1 MDELSRDNSEA
12 GGTFTR
18 QASEV
23 SASQQPKFEVQ
34 APELVVNSSSI
45 VEQDFDP
52 WTMNESPSVDF
63 GNAFYLNNP
72 DHFSRPRGNQISQP
86 NNNPENV
93 GSNNPFDDA
102 EESEFSNQAQ
112 SPPQVQLTEFGRNFI
127 EKSKTLD
134 EKTLIVWDE

>member
-1 MDELSRDNSEA
+1 MNELSRDNSEA

-63 GNAFYLNNP
+63 GNTFYLNNP
-72 DHFSRPRGNQISQP
+72 DHFSRINQISQP
-86 NNNPENV
+86 NNNLENV

-102 EESEFSNQAQ
+102 EESEFSNKAQ
-112 SPPQVQLTEFGRNFI
+112 SPPQVQLTEFGRNFY
-127 EKSKTLD
+127 
-134 EKTLIVWDE
+134 

>member
-23 SASQQPKFEVQ
+23 PASQTPKFEVQ

-63 GNAFYLNNP
+63 GNTFYLNNP
-72 DHFSRPRGNQISQP
+72 DHFSRPRVNQISLP
-86 NNNPENV
+86 NINPENV
-93 GSNNPFDDA
+93 GGNNPFDDS
-102 EESEFSNQAQ
+102 EESEFSNQAH
-112 SPPQVQLTEFGRNFI
+112 SPPQVQLTEFGRNFY
-127 EKSKTLD
+127 
-134 EKTLIVWDE
+134 

>member
-52 WTMNESPSVDF
+52 WTMNESPNVDF
-63 GNAFYLNNP
+63 GNTFYLNNP
-72 DHFSRPRGNQISQP
+72 DHFSRQEVNQISQP
-86 NNNPENV
+86 KNSENV
-93 GSNNPFDDA
+93 GSNPFFNDA
-102 EESEFSNQAQ
+102 EASEFSNQA
-112 SPPQVQLTEFGRNFI
+112 PPSQVQLTEFGRNFY
-127 EKSKTLD
+127 
-134 EKTLIVWDE
+134 

>member
-1 MDELSRDNSEA
+1 MNELSRDNSEA

-63 GNAFYLNNP
+63 GNTFYLNNP
-72 DHFSRPRGNQISQP
+72 DHFSRINQISQP
-86 NNNPENV
+86 NNNLENV

-112 SPPQVQLTEFGRNFI
+112 SPPQVQLTEFGRIFH
-127 EKSKTLD
+127 
-134 EKTLIVWDE
+134 

>member
-1 MDELSRDNSEA
+1 MRLTDMDELSRDNSEA

-52 WTMNESPSVDF
+52 WTMNESPNVDF
-63 GNAFYLNNP
+63 GNTFYLNNP
-72 DHFSRPRGNQISQP
+72 DHFSRPRVNQISQP

-102 EESEFSNQAQ
+102 EESELN
-112 SPPQVQLTEFGRNFI
+112 I
-127 EKSKTLD
+127 
-134 EKTLIVWDE
+134 